1 MIAATI
7 TAIHGRSRARRRTR
21 GGESAVGARS
31 HYPATF
37 AKMVSD
43 YVGGTTLALSEGV
56 TNTSVRKPDRVAGAL
71 ALGFVL
77 LLLAT
82 ELVLTLPDETDSPA
96 TVANFYAAHRVFII
110 VLQLL
115 GLVAAAL
122 LGGYAWR
129 LGSVDRVVA
138 VAGMIMAGCGLVPS
152 LITLV
157 IAIVADPRQPAS
169 AGKWNLLEPL
179 GDDILFVGIVVFA
192 SAVAVR
198 FGKKLP
204 LLGVL
209 AALVAL
215 SCLMRLVLEVSGKNR
230 GPLDAIGPLSF
241 LILIAVMG
249 VLSFLGVLRAASD
262 DHE

>member
-1 MIAATI
+1 
-7 TAIHGRSRARRRTR
+7 
-21 GGESAVGARS
+21 VGARS

-43 YVGGTTLALSEGV
+43 YGGGTTLALSEGV

-122 LGGYAWR
+122 LGGYA
-129 LGSVDRVVA
+129 
-138 VAGMIMAGCGLVPS
+138 
-152 LITLV
+152 
-157 IAIVADPRQPAS
+157 
-169 AGKWNLLEPL
+169 
-179 GDDILFVGIVVFA
+179 
-192 SAVAVR
+192 VR